1 MGNES
6 RKPPGEDDPT
16 DELEALDRDGTSANQ
31 LDDTHR
37 LRVIATGGPA
47 PAGETDKTFDRL
59 KALDHG
65 ALAAKDS
72 AAEPPPTASRKV
84 AYNPYATAP
93 PDKPKPKI

>member
-16 DELEALDRDGTSANQ
+16 DELEALDRNGASTDQ

-37 LRVIATGGPA
+37 LRVIATEGPA
-47 PAGETDKTFDRL
+47 PAETDKTFDRL
-59 KALDHG
+59 KALDHR

-72 AAEPPPTASRKV
+72 AAEPLPTASRKV
-84 AYNPYATAP
+84 GYNPYATAP
-93 PDKPKPKI
+93 PEKPKPKM